1 MIDLG
6 GIPGFL
12 LPMSIL
18 ARYFSKSDL
27 DEIKKA
33 VGEAESK
40 TSAEIVPFFAESSHH
55 YKEWAWLG
63 AFLMGGVSGVTF
75 YTVQNLYG
83 LVWGGESFFAVLSV
97 WVGALLGLAITI
109 VFPKIRINLVSR
121 NAKQY
126 FVDLRAKEAFLDEE
140 VFRTKNRTGI
150 LIYISLFEHFVRI
163 LPDKEIAKVVPKS
176 EWNEAVRLIVEGMKS
191 DKKKE
196 GIVSSILFCGD
207 LLKKYNIQI
216 EKDDKNEISNE
227 IRDGGKLM

>member
-1 MIDLG
+1 MGILKHYFNQTDLE
-6 GIPGFL
+6 
-12 LPMSIL
+12 
-18 ARYFSKSDL
+18 
-27 DEIKKA
+27 EIKRA

-63 AFLMGGVSGVTF
+63 AFLVGGITGVSF
-75 YTVQNLYG
+75 YTIQNLYG
-83 LVWGGESFFAVLSV
+83 LVWDNESLFAVLSV
-97 WVGALLGLAITI
+97 WIGAIFGLTVTAL
-109 VFPKIRINLVSR
+109 FPKLRINLVSKG
-121 NAKQY
+121 AKQY

-150 LIYISLFEHFVRI
+150 LIYISLYEHFVRI
-163 LPDKEIAKVVPKS
+163 LPDKEIARVVPKS
-176 EWNEAVRLIVEGMKS
+176 EWNEAVKLIIEGMKTK
-191 DKKKE
+191 KKKE

-207 LLKKYNIQI
+207 LLKKYNIQR

>member
-1 MIDLG
+1 
-6 GIPGFL
+6 
-12 LPMSIL
+12 MSIL

-27 DEIKKA
+27 DEIKSA
-33 VGEAESK
+33 VGVAESK

-63 AFLMGGVSGVTF
+63 AFLMGGLSGALF
-75 YTVQNLYG
+75 YTVENFYG
-83 LVWGGESFFAVLSV
+83 SLWEGEGKSFIAIVSVWLGAVL
-97 WVGALLGLAITI
+97 GLIITT
-109 VFPKIRINLVSR
+109 VFPKIRISLVSR
-121 NAKQY
+121 GAKQY

-150 LIYISLFEHFVRI
+150 LIYISLYEHFVRV

-191 DKKKE
+191 KKKKE

-207 LLKKYNIQI
+207 LLKKYNIQR

>member
-1 MIDLG
+1 MGILKHYFNQTDLE
-6 GIPGFL
+6 
-12 LPMSIL
+12 
-18 ARYFSKSDL
+18 
-27 DEIKKA
+27 EIKRA

-63 AFLMGGVSGVTF
+63 AFLVGGITGVSF
-75 YTVQNLYG
+75 YTIQNLYG
-83 LVWGGESFFAVLSV
+83 LVWDNESLFAVLSV
-97 WVGALLGLAITI
+97 WIGAIFGLTLTAL
-109 VFPKIRINLVSR
+109 FPKLRINLVSKG
-121 NAKQY
+121 AKQY

-150 LIYISLFEHFVRI
+150 LIYISLYEHFVRI
-163 LPDKEIAKVVPKS
+163 LPDKEIARVVPKS
-176 EWNEAVRLIVEGMKS
+176 EWNEAVKLIIEGMKTK
-191 DKKKE
+191 KKKE

-207 LLKKYNIQI
+207 LLKKYNIQR

>member
-1 MIDLG
+1 MGILKHYFNQTDLE
-6 GIPGFL
+6 
-12 LPMSIL
+12 
-18 ARYFSKSDL
+18 
-27 DEIKKA
+27 EIKRA

-63 AFLMGGVSGVTF
+63 AFLVGGITGVSF
-75 YTVQNLYG
+75 YTIQNLYG
-83 LVWGGESFFAVLSV
+83 LVWDNESLFAVLSV
-97 WVGALLGLAITI
+97 WIGAIFGLTLTALI
-109 VFPKIRINLVSR
+109 PKLRINLVSKG
-121 NAKQY
+121 AKQY

-150 LIYISLFEHFVRI
+150 LIYISLYEHFVRI
-163 LPDKEIAKVVPKS
+163 LPDKEIARVVPKS
-176 EWNEAVRLIVEGMKS
+176 EWNEAVKLIIEGMKTK
-191 DKKKE
+191 KKKE

-207 LLKKYNIQI
+207 LLKKYNIQR

>member
-1 MIDLG
+1 
-6 GIPGFL
+6 
-12 LPMSIL
+12 MSIL
-18 ARYFSKSDL
+18 TRYFSKSDL
-27 DEIKKA
+27 DEIKAA
-33 VGEAESK
+33 VGVAESK

-63 AFLMGGVSGVTF
+63 AFLFGGVSGAVF
-75 YTVQNLYG
+75 YTAESFYG
-83 LVWGGESFFAVLSV
+83 PLWEGKSFFAIVSV
-97 WVGALLGLAITI
+97 WLGAIFGFVITT
-109 VFPKIRINLVSR
+109 VFPKIRISLVSR
-121 NAKQY
+121 GAKQY

-150 LIYISLFEHFVRI
+150 LIYISLYEHFVRV

-191 DKKKE
+191 KKKKE

-207 LLKKYNIQI
+207 LLKKYNIQR

>member
-1 MIDLG
+1 MIWAG
-6 GIPGFL
+6 NPVFL
-12 LPMSIL
+12 LPMGIL
-18 ARYFSKSDL
+18 KHYFNQTDL
-27 DEIKKA
+27 EEIKRA

-63 AFLMGGVSGVTF
+63 AFLVGGITGVSF
-75 YTVQNLYG
+75 YTIQNLYG
-83 LVWGGESFFAVLSV
+83 LVWDNESLFAVLSV
-97 WVGALLGLAITI
+97 WIGAIFGLTLTAL
-109 VFPKIRINLVSR
+109 FPKLRINLVSKG
-121 NAKQY
+121 AKQY

-150 LIYISLFEHFVRI
+150 LIYISLYEHFVRI
-163 LPDKEIAKVVPKS
+163 LPDKEIARVVPKS
-176 EWNEAVRLIVEGMKS
+176 EWNEAVKLIIEGMKTK
-191 DKKKE
+191 KKKE

-207 LLKKYNIQI
+207 LLKKYNIQR

>member
-1 MIDLG
+1 
-6 GIPGFL
+6 
-12 LPMSIL
+12 MSIL
-18 ARYFSKSDL
+18 TRYFSKSDL

-40 TSAEIVPFFAESSHH
+40 TSAEIVPYFAESSHH
-55 YKEWAWLG
+55 YKEWVWLG

-75 YTVQNLYG
+75 YTAQNLYG
-83 LVWGGESFFAVLSV
+83 LVWGGESLFAVLSV
-97 WVGALLGLAITI
+97 WAGALLGLAISAL
-109 VFPKIRINLVSR
+109 FPKIRINLVSR
-121 NAKQY
+121 SAKQY

-150 LIYISLFEHFVRI
+150 LIYISLYEHFVRV
-163 LPDKEIAKVVPKS
+163 LPDKEISKVVPKS
-176 EWNEAVRLIVEGMKS
+176 EWSEAVRLIIEGMKS
-191 DKKKE
+191 NQKKE